1 MRDLTGMVTSVQADL
16 ARLPRVLD
24 ALLGDL
30 EAVAWRERP
39 APTEWSPLEIVC
51 HLRDEEA
58 EDFGARLRVVV
69 EGGTRFAAIDPE
81 RWVEQRAYR
90 DTDPRAALAT
100 LAERRAA
107 NLAFLDGVPPD
118 RLRHAVTHARLGTL
132 SGLDLLAAWVRGWG
146 PDAGRR
152 CARST
157 RGRSPM
163 EKAPYNSR
171 MSQGE
176 DRYHA
181 ERARIEQGH
190 VKYRDK
196 LRAEGKLFV
205 RDRLKLLLDPGSEFQ
220 EDWLF
225 ARNQEADTP
234 ADGVV
239 TGVGK
244 VGGRTVCLMA
254 NDYTVK
260 AGSWGEKTVLKI
272 VRIQE
277 KAARLRVPMLYLV
290 DAAGGRISEQIKIF
304 PGRFHAGRIFYNE
317 VQLSGVVPQICILF
331 GPSPAGSAYL
341 PALTDLVIMVDG
353 KASLYVG
360 SPRMVEMA
368 IGEKTTLEELGGA
381 RMHCTVSGC
390 GDVLATSDEEA
401 IELAKRYLSY
411 MPGSYREPPARAAAA
426 EPKPGRSID
435 EIVPYDQRK
444 WFDMYEVIDRVIDA
458 GSWFEVKKLFAAE
471 VIVGL
476 ARIDGRAVG
485 IVANQPKVKGGVLMV
500 DSSDKAARFIWL
512 CNAFN
517 IPLVYL
523 ADVAGF
529 MVGSKVEREGIIRHG
544 AKMVFAT
551 SQATVPKISVIVR
564 KCYGAGLYAM
574 CGPAFEPDATLALP
588 QGQIAIM
595 GPEPAVNAVYYNKI
609 MELPESER
617 AAYVKAKRDE
627 YAQDVDVYKLASEML
642 IDDIVPGASLRAEL
656 VKRLAYAESKVHEF
670 PQRRNG
676 VFPV

>member
-1 MRDLTGMVTSVQADL
+1 M
-16 ARLPRVLD
+16 
-24 ALLGDL
+24 
-30 EAVAWRERP
+30 
-39 APTEWSPLEIVC
+39 
-51 HLRDEEA
+51 
-58 EDFGARLRVVV
+58 
-69 EGGTRFAAIDPE
+69 
-81 RWVEQRAYR
+81 
-90 DTDPRAALAT
+90 
-100 LAERRAA
+100 
-107 NLAFLDGVPPD
+107 
-118 RLRHAVTHARLGTL
+118 
-132 SGLDLLAAWVRGWG
+132 G
-146 PDAGRR
+146 P
-152 CARST
+152 
-157 RGRSPM
+157 
-163 EKAPYNSR
+163 

-176 DRYHA
+176 DRYFR

-225 ARNQEADTP
+225 ARSNEAETP

-239 TGVGK
+239 TGVGR
-244 VGGRTVCLMA
+244 VGGRTVCIMA

-277 KAARLRVPMLYLV
+277 KAARLQVPMLYLV

-317 VQLSGVVPQICILF
+317 VQLSGVVPQVCILF

-368 IGEKTTLEELGGA
+368 IGEKTTLEDLGGA

-390 GDVLATSDEEA
+390 GDVLADSDEDA
-401 IELAKRYLSY
+401 IEIAKRYLAY
-411 MPGSYREPPARAAAA
+411 MPRSYREAPAARPAVDAR
-426 EPKPGRSID
+426 PGRSID
-435 EIVPYDQRK
+435 AIVPYDQRK
-444 WFDMYEVIDRVIDA
+444 WFDMYEVIDRLVDA
-458 GSWFEVKKLFAAE
+458 GSWFEIKRLFAGE

-476 ARIDGRAVG
+476 ARLGGRVAG

-500 DSSDKAARFIWL
+500 DSSDKAAKFIWL

-529 MVGSKVEREGIIRHG
+529 MVGTKVEREGIIRHG

-574 CGPAFEPDATLALP
+574 CGPAFEPDATLSLP

-617 AAYVKAKRDE
+617 AAYVRAKRDE
-627 YAQDVDVYKLASEML
+627 FAADVDVYKLASEML
-642 IDDIVPGASLRAEL
+642 VDDIVAGSALRDEL
-656 VKRLAYAESKVHEF
+656 IKRLTYAESKVHEF

-676 VFPV
+676 VYPV

>member
-1 MRDLTGMVTSVQADL
+1 
-16 ARLPRVLD
+16 
-24 ALLGDL
+24 
-30 EAVAWRERP
+30 
-39 APTEWSPLEIVC
+39 
-51 HLRDEEA
+51 
-58 EDFGARLRVVV
+58 
-69 EGGTRFAAIDPE
+69 
-81 RWVEQRAYR
+81 
-90 DTDPRAALAT
+90 
-100 LAERRAA
+100 
-107 NLAFLDGVPPD
+107 
-118 RLRHAVTHARLGTL
+118 
-132 SGLDLLAAWVRGWG
+132 
-146 PDAGRR
+146 
-152 CARST
+152 
-157 RGRSPM
+157 
-163 EKAPYNSR
+163 
-171 MSQGE
+171 MSSGE
-176 DRYHA
+176 DRYFR

-190 VKYRDK
+190 TKYRDK
-196 LRAEGKLFV
+196 LREEGKLFV

-225 ARNQEADTP
+225 ARSNEPETP

-239 TGVGK
+239 TGVGT
-244 VGGRTVCLMA
+244 VGGRPICIMA

-260 AGSWGEKTVLKI
+260 AGSWGEKTIQKI

-277 KAARLRVPMLYLV
+277 KAARLRIPLLYMV

-341 PALTDLVIMVDG
+341 PALTDVVIMVDG

-381 RMHCTVSGC
+381 LMHCKVSGC
-390 GDVLATSDEEA
+390 GDVLASSDEDA
-401 IELAKRYLSY
+401 IALARRYLTY
-411 MPGSYREPPARAAAA
+411 MPQSFGELPATTA
-426 EPKPGRSID
+426 PKPGRPID

-444 WFDMYEVIDRVIDA
+444 YFDMYEVINRLIDA
-458 GSWFEVKKLFAAE
+458 DSWFEIKRLFAQE
-471 VIVGL
+471 VIVGF
-476 ARIDGRAVG
+476 ARLGGRPVG

-517 IPLVYL
+517 IPLIYL
-523 ADVAGF
+523 ADIAGF
-529 MVGSKVEREGIIRHG
+529 MVGTKVEQQGIIRHG

-551 SQATVPKISVIVR
+551 AQATVPKISVIVR

-574 CGPAFEPDATLALP
+574 FGPAFEPDAAIALP
-588 QGQIAIM
+588 HGHIAIM
-595 GPEPAVNAVYYNKI
+595 GPEPAVNAVYYNRI

-617 AAYVKAKRDE
+617 AAWVKQKREE
-627 YAQDVDVYKLASEML
+627 YAQDVDTYKLASEML
-642 IDDIVPGASLRAEL
+642 IDDIVPGSALRDEL
-656 VKRLAYAESKVHEF
+656 IKRLAYAQTKAQEF
-670 PQRRNG
+670 PARRNG

>member
-1 MRDLTGMVTSVQADL
+1 MK
-16 ARLPRVLD
+16 
-24 ALLGDL
+24 
-30 EAVAWRERP
+30 
-39 APTEWSPLEIVC
+39 I
-51 HLRDEEA
+51 
-58 EDFGARLRVVV
+58 
-69 EGGTRFAAIDPE
+69 
-81 RWVEQRAYR
+81 
-90 DTDPRAALAT
+90 AT
-100 LAERRAA
+100 
-107 NLAFLDGVPPD
+107 
-118 RLRHAVTHARLGTL
+118 TH
-132 SGLDLLAAWVRGWG
+132 
-146 PDAGRR
+146 
-152 CARST
+152 
-157 RGRSPM
+157 
-163 EKAPYNSR
+163 
-171 MSQGE
+171 
-176 DRYHA
+176 

-190 VKYRDK
+190 TKYRDK

-220 EDWLF
+220 EDFLF
-225 ARNQEADTP
+225 ARSNEADTP

-239 TGVGK
+239 TGVGR
-244 VGGRTVCLMA
+244 VGGRTVCIMA

-317 VQLSGVVPQICILF
+317 VQLSGVVPQVCILF

-341 PALTDLVIMVDG
+341 PALTDLVIMVEG

-381 RMHCTVSGC
+381 RMHCEVSGC
-390 GDVLATSDEEA
+390 GDVLAASDEEA
-401 IELAKRYLSY
+401 IEIARRYLSY
-411 MPGSYREPPARAAAA
+411 MPGSFRETPARAPAV
-426 EPKPGRSID
+426 EPKPGRAID

-444 WFDMYEVIDRVIDA
+444 WFDMYEVIDRVVDA

-471 VIVGL
+471 IIVGL
-476 ARIDGRAVG
+476 ARIGGRVTG

-523 ADVAGF
+523 ADIAGF
-529 MVGSKVEREGIIRHG
+529 MVGTKVERQGIIRHG

-574 CGPAFEPDATLALP
+574 CGPAFEPDATIALP

-642 IDDIVPGASLRAEL
+642 IDDIVPGSSLRDEL
-656 VKRLAYAESKVHEF
+656 VKRLTYAETKAHEF
-670 PQRRNG
+670 PPRRNG

>member
-1 MRDLTGMVTSVQADL
+1 MAE
-16 ARLPRVLD
+16 
-24 ALLGDL
+24 GD
-30 EAVAWRERP
+30 E
-39 APTEWSPLEIVC
+39 
-51 HLRDEEA
+51 
-58 EDFGARLRVVV
+58 
-69 EGGTRFAAIDPE
+69 
-81 RWVEQRAYR
+81 
-90 DTDPRAALAT
+90 
-100 LAERRAA
+100 
-107 NLAFLDGVPPD
+107 
-118 RLRHAVTHARLGTL
+118 
-132 SGLDLLAAWVRGWG
+132 
-146 PDAGRR
+146 
-152 CARST
+152 
-157 RGRSPM
+157 
-163 EKAPYNSR
+163 
-171 MSQGE
+171 
-176 DRYHA
+176 RYHR

-190 VKYRDK
+190 AKYRDK

-205 RDRLKLLLDPGSEFQ
+205 RDRLKLLFDPGTDVE

-225 ARNQEADTP
+225 ARAGEPDTP

-239 TGVGK
+239 TGVGR
-244 VGGRTVCLMA
+244 VNGRVVCVMA

-260 AGSWGEKTVLKI
+260 AGSWGEKTVQKI
-272 VRIQE
+272 IRIQE
-277 KAARLRVPMLYLV
+277 KAQRLQVPLLYLV

-317 VQLSGVVPQICILF
+317 VQLSGVVPQVCILF

-341 PALTDLVIMVDG
+341 PALTDVVIMVEG

-390 GDVLATSDEEA
+390 GDVLAASDEEA
-401 IELAKRYLSY
+401 IELARRYLGY
-411 MPGSYREPPARAAAA
+411 MPQSYREAPAPA
-426 EPKPGRSID
+426 EAQAPAPGRAI
-435 EIVPYDQRK
+435 EQIVPYDQRK

-458 GSWFEVKKLFAAE
+458 GSWWEIKRLFAPE
-471 VIVGL
+471 IIVGF
-476 ARIDGRAVG
+476 ARLGGRAVG
-485 IVANQPKVKGGVLMV
+485 IVANQPKVKGGVLFV

-529 MVGSKVEREGIIRHG
+529 MVGTKVERDGIIRHG
-544 AKMVFAT
+544 AKLIFAT

-574 CGPAFEPDATLALP
+574 CGPAFEPDAALSLP

-617 AAYVKAKRDE
+617 AAYVKQKREE
-627 YAQDVDVYKLASEML
+627 YAQDVDIYKLAAEML
-642 IDDIVPGASLRAEL
+642 VDDIVPGHALRAEL
-656 VKRLAYAESKVHEF
+656 IKRLDYAETKVHEF
-670 PQRRNG
+670 PARRNG
-676 VFPV
+676 VYPV

>member
-1 MRDLTGMVTSVQADL
+1 MVS
-16 ARLPRVLD
+16 
-24 ALLGDL
+24 
-30 EAVAWRERP
+30 
-39 APTEWSPLEIVC
+39 S
-51 HLRDEEA
+51 
-58 EDFGARLRVVV
+58 
-69 EGGTRFAAIDPE
+69 
-81 RWVEQRAYR
+81 
-90 DTDPRAALAT
+90 
-100 LAERRAA
+100 
-107 NLAFLDGVPPD
+107 
-118 RLRHAVTHARLGTL
+118 
-132 SGLDLLAAWVRGWG
+132 
-146 PDAGRR
+146 
-152 CARST
+152 
-157 RGRSPM
+157 
-163 EKAPYNSR
+163 
-171 MSQGE
+171 GE
-176 DRYHA
+176 DRYFR

-190 VKYRDK
+190 TKYRDK
-196 LRAEGKLFV
+196 LREEGKLFV
-205 RDRLKLLLDPGSEFQ
+205 RDRLKLLLDPGAEFQ

-225 ARNQEADTP
+225 ARSNEADTP

-244 VGGRTVCLMA
+244 VGGRPVCVMA

-260 AGSWGEKTVLKI
+260 AGSWGEKTVQKI

-277 KAARLRVPMLYLV
+277 KAARLRVPLLYMV

-500 DSSDKAARFIWL
+500 DSSDKAARFISL

-517 IPLVYL
+517 VPLVYL
-523 ADVAGF
+523 ADVPGF
-529 MVGSKVEREGIIRHG
+529 MVGTKVERAGIIRHG

-551 SQATVPKISVIVR
+551 SQATVPKICVVLR

-574 CGPAFEPDATLALP
+574 CGPAFEPDAALALP
-588 QGQIAIM
+588 QGQVAIM
-595 GPEPAVNAVYYNKI
+595 GPEPAINAVYYNKI

-617 AAYVKAKRDE
+617 PAYVRQKREE
-627 YAQDVDVYKLASEML
+627 YARDVDIYKLASEML
-642 IDDIVPGASLRAEL
+642 VDGIVAGAEL
-656 VKRLAYAESKVHEF
+656 RDELIKRLAYAETKSHEF
-670 PQRRNG
+670 PARRNG
-676 VFPV
+676 VYPV

>member
-1 MRDLTGMVTSVQADL
+1 
-16 ARLPRVLD
+16 
-24 ALLGDL
+24 
-30 EAVAWRERP
+30 
-39 APTEWSPLEIVC
+39 
-51 HLRDEEA
+51 
-58 EDFGARLRVVV
+58 
-69 EGGTRFAAIDPE
+69 
-81 RWVEQRAYR
+81 
-90 DTDPRAALAT
+90 
-100 LAERRAA
+100 
-107 NLAFLDGVPPD
+107 
-118 RLRHAVTHARLGTL
+118 
-132 SGLDLLAAWVRGWG
+132 
-146 PDAGRR
+146 
-152 CARST
+152 
-157 RGRSPM
+157 
-163 EKAPYNSR
+163 

-176 DRYHA
+176 ERYFQ

-190 VKYRDK
+190 ARYRDK

-205 RDRLKLLLDPGSEFQ
+205 RDRLKLLLDPGTELQ

-239 TGVGK
+239 TGVGR
-244 VGGRTVCLMA
+244 VGGRTVCIMA

-260 AGSWGEKTVLKI
+260 AGSWGEKTVQKI

-277 KAARLRVPMLYLV
+277 KAARLQIPMLYLV

-317 VQLSGVVPQICILF
+317 VQLSGVVPQVCILF

-381 RMHCTVSGC
+381 RMHTEVSGC
-390 GDVLATSDEEA
+390 GDVLAASDEEA

-411 MPGSYREPPARAAAA
+411 MPTSYKETPAAHRSAAEPPAGRA
-426 EPKPGRSID
+426 ID
-435 EIVPYDQRK
+435 DIVPYDQRK
-444 WFDMYEVIDRVIDA
+444 WFDMYELIDRLVDSESFFEIKKRFA
-458 GSWFEVKKLFAAE
+458 GEI
-471 VIVGL
+471 IVGL
-476 ARIDGRAVG
+476 ARLGGRVVG

-517 IPLVYL
+517 VPLVYL
-523 ADVAGF
+523 SDIAGF
-529 MVGSKVEREGIIRHG
+529 MVGTKVERQGIIRHG

-551 SQATVPKISVIVR
+551 SQATVPKFCVIVR

-574 CGPAFEPDATLALP
+574 CGPAFEPDAVLALP

-609 MELPESER
+609 MELPEAER
-617 AAYVKAKRDE
+617 AAFVKAKRDE
-627 YAQDVDVYKLASEML
+627 YAKDVDVYKLASEML
-642 IDDIVPGASLRAEL
+642 IDDIVPGSALRAEL
-656 VKRLAYAESKVHEF
+656 IKRLGYAESKAQVF
-670 PQRRNG
+670 PPRRN
-676 VFPV
+676 PVLPV

>member
-1 MRDLTGMVTSVQADL
+1 
-16 ARLPRVLD
+16 
-24 ALLGDL
+24 
-30 EAVAWRERP
+30 
-39 APTEWSPLEIVC
+39 
-51 HLRDEEA
+51 
-58 EDFGARLRVVV
+58 
-69 EGGTRFAAIDPE
+69 
-81 RWVEQRAYR
+81 
-90 DTDPRAALAT
+90 
-100 LAERRAA
+100 
-107 NLAFLDGVPPD
+107 
-118 RLRHAVTHARLGTL
+118 
-132 SGLDLLAAWVRGWG
+132 
-146 PDAGRR
+146 
-152 CARST
+152 
-157 RGRSPM
+157 
-163 EKAPYNSR
+163 

-176 DRYHA
+176 DRYHQ

-190 VKYRDK
+190 TKYRDK

-220 EDWLF
+220 EDFLF
-225 ARNQEADTP
+225 ARSNEADTP

-239 TGVGK
+239 TGVGR
-244 VGGRTVCLMA
+244 VGGRTVCIMA

-277 KAARLRVPMLYLV
+277 KAARLGVPMLYLV

-317 VQLSGVVPQICILF
+317 VHLSGVVPQICILF

-341 PALTDLVIMVDG
+341 PALTDLVIMVEG

-381 RMHCTVSGC
+381 RMHCEVSGC
-390 GDVLATSDEEA
+390 GDVLAASDEEA

-411 MPGSYREPPARAAAA
+411 MPGSFRETPARATAA
-426 EPKPGRSID
+426 EPKPGRPID

-444 WFDMYEVIDRVIDA
+444 WFDMYEVIDRVVDA
-458 GSWFEVKKLFAAE
+458 GSWFEIKKLFAGE
-471 VIVGL
+471 IIVGL
-476 ARIDGRAVG
+476 ARIGGRVTG

-523 ADVAGF
+523 ADIAGF
-529 MVGSKVEREGIIRHG
+529 MVGTKVERQGIIRHG

-574 CGPAFEPDATLALP
+574 CGPAFEPDATIALP

-609 MELPESER
+609 MELPENER
-617 AAYVKAKRDE
+617 AAWVKQKRDE
-627 YAQDVDVYKLASEML
+627 YVKDVDTYKLASEML
-642 IDDIVPGASLRAEL
+642 IDDIVPGSALRDEL
-656 VKRLAYAESKVHEF
+656 VKRLTYAETKAHEF
-670 PQRRNG
+670 PPRRNG

>member
-1 MRDLTGMVTSVQADL
+1 VS
-16 ARLPRVLD
+16 
-24 ALLGDL
+24 
-30 EAVAWRERP
+30 E
-39 APTEWSPLEIVC
+39 
-51 HLRDEEA
+51 
-58 EDFGARLRVVV
+58 
-69 EGGTRFAAIDPE
+69 
-81 RWVEQRAYR
+81 
-90 DTDPRAALAT
+90 
-100 LAERRAA
+100 
-107 NLAFLDGVPPD
+107 
-118 RLRHAVTHARLGTL
+118 
-132 SGLDLLAAWVRGWG
+132 
-146 PDAGRR
+146 
-152 CARST
+152 
-157 RGRSPM
+157 
-163 EKAPYNSR
+163 
-171 MSQGE
+171 GE
-176 DRYHA
+176 DRYFR

-190 VKYRDK
+190 VRYRDK

-205 RDRLKLLLDPGSEFQ
+205 RDRLKLLLDPGTEFQ

-225 ARNQEADTP
+225 ARNQEPDTP

-239 TGVGK
+239 TGIGTVA
-244 VGGRTVCLMA
+244 GRPVCVMA

-277 KAARLRVPMLYLV
+277 KAARLRVPILYLV

-317 VQLSGVVPQICILF
+317 VQLSGVVPQVCVLF

-381 RMHCTVSGC
+381 RMHCSVSGC
-390 GDVLATSDEEA
+390 GDVLAASDEDA
-401 IELAKRYLSY
+401 IELARRYLAY
-411 MPGSYREPPARAAAA
+411 MPQSYQERPAEHDAA
-426 EPKPGRSID
+426 EPKPGRSIE

-444 WFDMYEVIDRVIDA
+444 YFDMYEVIDRVIDA
-458 GSWFEVKKLFAAE
+458 GSWFEVKRLFAAE
-471 VIVGL
+471 IIVGL
-476 ARIDGRAVG
+476 ARIAGRTVG
-485 IVANQPKVKGGVLMV
+485 IVANQPKVKGGVLFV
-500 DSSDKAARFIWL
+500 DSSDKAAKFIWL

-517 IPLVYL
+517 VPLVYL

-529 MVGSKVEREGIIRHG
+529 MVGTKVEREGIIRHG

-551 SQATVPKISVIVR
+551 SQATVPKISVVVR

-574 CGPAFEPDATLALP
+574 CGPAFEPDASLTLP

-609 MELPESER
+609 MELPEGER
-617 AAYVKAKRDE
+617 AGWVRDKREE
-627 YAQDVDVYKLASEML
+627 YARDVDVYKLASEML
-642 IDDIVPGASLRAEL
+642 VDDVVPGSALRAEL
-656 VKRLAYAESKVHEF
+656 IKRLAYAETKVHEF
-670 PQRRNG
+670 PPRRNG
-676 VFPV
+676 VYPV

>member
-1 MRDLTGMVTSVQADL
+1 
-16 ARLPRVLD
+16 
-24 ALLGDL
+24 
-30 EAVAWRERP
+30 
-39 APTEWSPLEIVC
+39 
-51 HLRDEEA
+51 
-58 EDFGARLRVVV
+58 
-69 EGGTRFAAIDPE
+69 
-81 RWVEQRAYR
+81 
-90 DTDPRAALAT
+90 
-100 LAERRAA
+100 
-107 NLAFLDGVPPD
+107 
-118 RLRHAVTHARLGTL
+118 
-132 SGLDLLAAWVRGWG
+132 
-146 PDAGRR
+146 
-152 CARST
+152 
-157 RGRSPM
+157 
-163 EKAPYNSR
+163 
-171 MSQGE
+171 MSEGE
-176 DRYHA
+176 DRYHR

-205 RDRLKLLLDPGSEFQ
+205 RDRLKLLLDPGTEFQ

-225 ARNQEADTP
+225 ARSQEPDTP

-239 TGVGK
+239 TGIGQVA
-244 VGGRTVCLMA
+244 GRTVCIMA

-290 DAAGGRISEQIKIF
+290 DAAGGRISEQIRIF

-317 VQLSGVVPQICILF
+317 VQLSGVVPQVCILF

-368 IGEKTTLEELGGA
+368 IGEQTTLEDLGGA
-381 RMHCTVSGC
+381 RMHCSVSGC
-390 GDVLATSDEEA
+390 GDVLAASDEEA
-401 IELAKRYLSY
+401 IEIARRYLEY
-411 MPGSYREPPARAAAA
+411 MPSSYREAPPVRPAA
-426 EPKPGRSID
+426 EPAPGRSID

-444 WFDMYEVIDRVIDA
+444 WFDMYEVIARLVDA
-458 GSWFEVKKLFAAE
+458 GSFFEIKRLFAGE

-476 ARIDGRAVG
+476 ARLDGRVVG
-485 IVANQPKVKGGVLMV
+485 LVANQPKVKGGVLMV

-523 ADVAGF
+523 SDIAGF
-529 MVGSKVEREGIIRHG
+529 MVGTKVEREGIIRHG

-551 SQATVPKISVIVR
+551 SQATVPKFCVIVR

-574 CGPAFEPDATLALP
+574 CGPAFEPDATIALP
-588 QGQIAIM
+588 QAQIAIM

-609 MELPESER
+609 MELPPEER
-617 AAYVKAKRDE
+617 AAYVARKREE
-627 YAQDVDVYKLASEML
+627 YAADVDIYKLASEML
-642 IDDIVPGASLRAEL
+642 VDDIVPGPALRAEL
-656 VKRLAYAESKVHEF
+656 IKRLRHAASKAHEF
-670 PQRRNG
+670 PPRRN
-676 VFPV
+676 PVLPV

>member
-1 MRDLTGMVTSVQADL
+1 
-16 ARLPRVLD
+16 
-24 ALLGDL
+24 
-30 EAVAWRERP
+30 
-39 APTEWSPLEIVC
+39 
-51 HLRDEEA
+51 
-58 EDFGARLRVVV
+58 
-69 EGGTRFAAIDPE
+69 
-81 RWVEQRAYR
+81 
-90 DTDPRAALAT
+90 
-100 LAERRAA
+100 
-107 NLAFLDGVPPD
+107 
-118 RLRHAVTHARLGTL
+118 
-132 SGLDLLAAWVRGWG
+132 
-146 PDAGRR
+146 
-152 CARST
+152 
-157 RGRSPM
+157 
-163 EKAPYNSR
+163 

-190 VKYRDK
+190 TKYRDK
-196 LRAEGKLFV
+196 LKAEGKLFV
-205 RDRLKLLLDPGSEFQ
+205 RDRLKLLLDPGTELQ
-220 EDWLF
+220 EEWLF
-225 ARNQEADTP
+225 ARSNEADTP

-239 TGVGK
+239 TGVGR
-244 VGGRTVCLMA
+244 VGGRTVCIMA

-317 VQLSGVVPQICILF
+317 VQLSGVVPQVCILF

-341 PALTDLVIMVDG
+341 PALTDIVIMVEG

-381 RMHCTVSGC
+381 RMHCEVSGC
-390 GDVLATSDEEA
+390 GDVLAASDEEA
-401 IELAKRYLSY
+401 IELAKRYLAY
-411 MPGSYREPPARAAAA
+411 MPGSFRETPPRAAAA

-444 WFDMYEVIDRVIDA
+444 WFDMYEVIDRVVDA
-458 GSWFEVKKLFAAE
+458 GSWFEIKKLFAAE
-471 VIVGL
+471 IIVGL
-476 ARIDGRAVG
+476 ARIGGRVTG
-485 IVANQPKVKGGVLMV
+485 VVANQPKVKGGVLMV
-500 DSSDKAARFIWL
+500 DSSDKAARFISL

-523 ADVAGF
+523 SDIAGF
-529 MVGSKVEREGIIRHG
+529 MVGTKVERQGIIRHG

-574 CGPAFEPDATLALP
+574 CGPAFEPDATIALP

-617 AAYVKAKRDE
+617 AAFVKAKRDE

-642 IDDIVPGASLRAEL
+642 IDDIVPGATLRDEL
-656 VKRLAYAESKVHEF
+656 VKRLTYAESKAHEF

-676 VFPV
+676 VMPV